1 MLEGKKVLLGITGSI
16 AAYKSAL
23 LCRLL
28 IKAGAQVRVVMT
40 ESAMTFI
47 TPLTLSTL
55 SGNQVVSAFSENG
68 IWNNHVELAGWADF
82 ILIAPC
88 SATTLSR
95 MASGYSDNLLTTIY
109 LSADCPVIV
118 APAMDREMWLHATTK
133 RNLSLL
139 ESDGVHVIPVESG
152 FLASGLEG
160 DGRMAEPENIL
171 EYLDNFIS
179 KEQDLIGKR
188 ILITA
193 GPTYESVDTVRF
205 IGNRSTGK
213 MGYALAEECVKRG
226 AAVTIISGP
235 VGGLKAPA
243 TAKLMSCETAEEMYQ
258 LVDRFF
264 ADNDI
269 VILTAA
275 VADYAPANPVDHKI
289 KKGEDALQ
297 IHLKPTVDIA
307 AAMGK
312 KKRQNQILVGFAL
325 ESDEGSQE
333 ASRKLHNKN
342 LDCIVLNSL
351 QHAGAGFGH
360 DTNQISIFDKQ
371 GSRLDY
377 PLATKQRVAS
387 DIMNYI
393 VQHLI

>member
-28 IKAGAQVRVVMT
+28 LKAGAQVRVVMT
-40 ESAMTFI
+40 ESAITFI

-68 IWNNHVELAGWADF
+68 TWNNHVELAGWAD
-82 ILIAPC
+82 IMLIAPC

-95 MASGYSDNLLTTIY
+95 MASGFSDNLLTTTY
-109 LSADCPVIV
+109 LSAGCPVIV

-160 DGRMAEPENIL
+160 DGRMAEPENIIDYL
-171 EYLDNFIS
+171 ERFIG
-179 KEQDLIGKR
+179 KEQDLHKKR

-213 MGYALAEECVKRG
+213 MGYALAEECVRRG
-226 AAVTIISGP
+226 ADVTIISGP
-235 VGGLKAPA
+235 VGELKVPA
-243 TAKLMSCETAEEMYQ
+243 MATIHACETAEEMYQ
-258 LVDRFF
+258 LVNRFF

-269 VILTAA
+269 VILAAA
-275 VADYAPANPVDHKI
+275 VADYTPVNTVDYKI

-312 KKRQNQILVGFAL
+312 IKRQNQVLVGFAL

-333 ASRKLHNKN
+333 ATRKLHNKN

-351 QHAGAGFGH
+351 QHAGAGFGY
-360 DTNQISIFDKQ
+360 DTNQISIFDRK
-371 GSRLDY
+371 GSRQDY
-377 PLATKQRVAS
+377 PLATKQRIATE
-387 DIMNYI
+387 IINYI

>member
-28 IKAGAQVRVVMT
+28 VKAGAQVRVVMT

-55 SGNQVVSAFSENG
+55 SGNHVVSAFSENG

-139 ESDGVHVIPVESG
+139 ESDGVRLIPVESG

-171 EYLDNFIS
+171 EYLENFIR
-179 KEQDLIGKR
+179 KEQDLFGKR
-188 ILITA
+188 ILVTA
-193 GPTYESVDTVRF
+193 GPTYESVDSVRF

-213 MGYALAEECVKRG
+213 MGYALAEECVRRG
-226 AAVTIISGP
+226 ADVTIISGP

-243 TAKLMSCETAEEMYQ
+243 KATLQSCETAEEMYQ

-275 VADYAPANPVDHKI
+275 VADYKPENPVDHKI
-289 KKGEDALQ
+289 KKGDDALQ

-333 ASRKLHNKN
+333 AARKLHNKN

-351 QHAGAGFGH
+351 QHDGAGFGH
-360 DTNQISIFDKQ
+360 DTNQISIFDKH
-371 GSRLDY
+371 GSRRDY
-377 PLATKQRVAS
+377 PLASKQRVAS